1 LSVVLI
7 AATLCL
13 SACSKTPGDG
23 RFGRPNQG
31 IQTGTAAGTT
41 AQNSAGQ
48 PDQSQILAAQA
59 NHQRNVELTVSG
71 RVARLLPD
79 DTRGLP
85 HERFLLQLDNGTRV
99 LVAHDTKLAPRVPLQ
114 EGDFVRIRGEYI
126 WNQKGGV
133 IHWTHHSPNGRH
145 EPGWIEFNG
154 NRYE

>member
-1 LSVVLI
+1 
-7 AATLCL
+7 
-13 SACSKTPGDG
+13 
-23 RFGRPNQG
+23 
-31 IQTGTAAGTT
+31 
-41 AQNSAGQ
+41 
-48 PDQSQILAAQA
+48 
-59 NHQRNVELTVSG
+59 
-71 RVARLLPD
+71 
-79 DTRGLP
+79 
-85 HERFLLQLDNGTRV
+85 LQLDNGTRV